1 VTLASKAY
9 LILIFGFV
17 LLVLSFV
24 DNIVMS
30 SSLDSIMERQ
40 SLFNHY
46 VFVLLVAIGIV
57 GQSLIFYLIRKKISS
72 FNTKTTGKSS
82 FAFQALVILSIC
94 VSASLFLYLI
104 VLMAYQR
111 AYYSDI
117 FKSIVYSSYLFSSI
131 NVGLLIIFLLTWYKR
146 NHGIVML
153 LYVLA
158 FSAYLINGIV
168 GIVILDI
175 QLEGRSNKISF
186 VTNPWDN
193 SSLRVLSLTDFY
205 KMTSIVSFTVAWLGT
220 CLLLYHY
227 SGKIG
232 RSKFWFLVALPLV
245 YYLGN
250 IDLIRSAI
258 FSYIVSSSP
267 YLLSITQIVLGGAK
281 QAGGFFFAIS
291 FILISRNVDSQKL
304 KYYLMSTATG
314 MMLLFSSNQT
324 SLVQIIPYPPFGLAT
339 VSLVSISS
347 FLLLM
352 GLYSLAYSM
361 AYDRQLLENAR
372 KIVNQKASRF
382 LYDIGSAQWQK
393 EIDKTIPAIM
403 NSKSI
408 LANEDNVPT
417 SLTEEEVKDYLY
429 ELSKEVEKIRDK

>member
-1 VTLASKAY
+1 MTLASKAY